1 MKQAFLWMSVLLAG
15 STWAAGL
22 TLTTEN
28 APPFNY
34 SNDDGKTIAGSATE
48 AIHELFKR
56 TKIPYTIEMYPWV
69 RAIEMARANKDTC
82 VFSTTRTEEREKS
95 FQWVGPVAPNNW
107 VLYAKADSKI
117 TLANL
122 EEAKK
127 YKLGGYRGDAVTL
140 YLEGLQFTIDE
151 AINDEQNAKKL
162 EAGRIELWATGSQ
175 IGRYVAAKVKV
186 DIKPI
191 LSFKKTE
198 LYLACNPS
206 VAAETIAVL
215 NAALQAMAKDGT
227 TDKINKKYQ

>member
-1 MKQAFLWMSVLLAG
+1 MKKLLWVCLLLA
-15 STWAAGL
+15 SSAWASGL

-34 SNDDGKTIAGSATE
+34 SNDDGKTILGSATE

-82 VFSTTRTEEREKS
+82 VYSTTRTEEREKS
-95 FQWVGPVAPNNW
+95 FLWVGPVAPNNW
-107 VLYAKADSKI
+107 VLFARADSTI
-117 TLANL
+117 SLANL
-122 EEAKK
+122 EEARK
-127 YKLGGYRGDAVTL
+127 YRLGGYRGDAVTL
-140 YLEGLQFTIDE
+140 YLEGQRFTMDE
-151 AINDEQNAKKL
+151 AVNDEQNAKKL

-175 IGRYVAAKVKV
+175 IGRFVAAKMKV
-186 DIKPI
+186 SIKPI

-206 VAAETIAVL
+206 VAPETIVTL